1 MVYYSSCHRKSIKG
15 TVQRIA
21 IYEKQSLE
29 TLQTQKILLPLLY
42 AEVSPLWCDV
52 RAGLDDDG
60 YRRFAIRIVL
70 NTFLFQR
77 ISTWLANYRHYSI
90 FTAIGNPFLHLRIFA
105 LCFWNLRNLQ
115 KYCQKGGAL
124 QCRRRCRGMVSAAF
138 RSYSASGSGL

>member
-1 MVYYSSCHRKSIKG
+1 MIYYSSGHQNSLKG
-15 TVQRIA
+15 TGQRIA
-21 IYEKQSLE
+21 IYEKQNLE

-77 ISTWLANYRHYSI
+77 ISTWLANHYSI
-90 FTAIGNPFLHLRIFA
+90 FTAVGNPFLHLRIFA

-124 QCRRRCRGMVSAAF
+124 QCRRSCRGMFSAAS
-138 RSYSASGSGL
+138 RSYSDSGSDL

>member
-1 MVYYSSCHRKSIKG
+1 MVSDKNIRECF
-15 TVQRIA
+15 

-29 TLQTQKILLPLLY
+29 TLQTQKVLLPFLY
-42 AEVSPLWCDV
+42 AEVPTVRCDV

-60 YRRFAIRIVL
+60 YRRFAVRIVL

-90 FTAIGNPFLHLRIFA
+90 FTAVGNPFLHLRIFA

-124 QCRRRCRGMVSAAF
+124 QCRRRCRGMVSAAS
-138 RSYSASGSGL
+138 RSYSDSGSDL